1 MSMVLADTSVW
12 IDHFR
17 HRDEELARLLEAG
30 LLVMHPFIIGE
41 LACGSLAHRGEVLY
55 MLAQLPA
62 VTQATHNEALTLLD
76 QRKIMGTGLGW
87 IDVNLLASSLISGCQ
102 LWTRDTRLHTA
113 ARNLEQSPFARG
125 A

>member
-1 MSMVLADTSVW
+1 MSMVFADTSVW

-41 LACGSLAHRGEVLY
+41 LACGTLAHRGEVLY

-62 VTQATHNEALTLLD
+62 VTQATHNEALTLLE
-76 QRKIMGTGLGW
+76 QRQIMGTGLGW
-87 IDVNLLASSLISGCQ
+87 IDVHLLASSLISGRQ
-102 LWTRDTRLHTA
+102 LWPAD
-113 ARNLEQSPFARG
+113 P
-125 A
+125 